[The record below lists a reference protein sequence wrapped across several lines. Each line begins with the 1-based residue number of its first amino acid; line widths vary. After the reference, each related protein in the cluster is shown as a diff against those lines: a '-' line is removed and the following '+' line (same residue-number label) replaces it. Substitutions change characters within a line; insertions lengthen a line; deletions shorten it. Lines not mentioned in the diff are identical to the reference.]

1 MLIIPAIDIK
11 DGQCVRLRQGA
22 MDDVTVFNSDP
33 LAAATAWVE
42 QGTQRLHLV
51 DLDGAV
57 SGSAINSSIVKN
69 ICKKYPNLTVQ
80 IGGGIRNIATIEE
93 YLAAGVNY
101 VILGTKA
108 VNNPEFL
115 QQAAALFPHKIILGL
130 DAKDGYIS
138 IDGWKTTS
146 KHRAIDFA
154 QQHNTLPLAAII
166 YTDISRDGMMQGVN
180 AQATAAL
187 AKAGK
192 ATSDSIRWRY

>member
-1 MLIIPAIDIK
+1 MA
-11 DGQCVRLRQGA
+11 RQ
-22 MDDVTVFNSDP
+22 
-33 LAAATAWVE
+33 W
-42 QGTQRLHLV
+42 R
-51 DLDGAV
+51 AV
-57 SGSAINSSIVKN
+57 KGSAVNANIVKN

-115 QQAAALFPHKIILGL
+115 QQASALFPHKIILGL

-138 IDGWKTTS
+138 IDGWHTTS

-154 QQHNTLPLAAII
+154 QQHDTLPLAAII
-166 YTDISRDGMMQGVN
+166 YTDIDRDGAMMGPNVI
-180 AQATAAL
+180 ATAEMANAVSIPIIASGGVSSLSDLKAL
-187 AKAGK
+187 KECGAQLNGAISGRALYDQKFTVQQALEVLD
-192 ATSDSIRWRY
+192 A